1 MPWKKVADFANQV
14 AGTIATRFP
23 PEEFLSAL
31 DIVVPEEWAKAHDTS
46 FRVSNVLISNLM
58 LM

>member
-1 MPWKKVADFANQV
+1 MTPWRRITKFANQV

-23 PEEFLSAL
+23 PEEFLRAL
-31 DIVVPEEWAKAHDTS
+31 DVVVPDEWAKAHDPS
-46 FRVSNVLISNLM
+46 FPASNVLVYLM